1 MQVTLLDGIVVARST
16 FNSSMNY
23 RSVTVFGVPQLIED
37 AQEKQKALKVISEQ
51 LLPGRWQEVRPSFD
65 REVAMTGVLRLE
77 IESAS
82 AKISAGPPEDEDED
96 YSAEVWAGVL
106 PLKLQ
111 AGALQPDPV
120 LRAGIAPS
128 QLMLDLQ
135 GKIY

>member
-1 MQVTLLDGIVVARST
+1 
-16 FNSSMNY
+16 
-23 RSVTVFGVPQLIED
+23 
-37 AQEKQKALKVISEQ
+37 
-51 LLPGRWQEVRPSFD
+51 
-65 REVAMTGVLRLE
+65 VLRLE